1 MPQNLTSI
9 FPQSFLHKLI
19 NFPLNT
25 LANLYHEC
33 RHAAW
38 LFVNQ
43 KLHALDPLVCENA
56 CHIRS
61 FILWQMVQKYQSKKA
76 LQQWTLFIKSL
87 DELIQKIYSLPPI
100 NESTK
105 QTIEEY
111 ITEQGLQL
119 EIEEEFLFDIKFV
132 FLSHL
137 LTLTKKEYPS
147 ETFMLHEKTCLE
159 ALSHTGLVH
168 NKVKSLVSSAQ
179 KELSIMSCD
188 FIQIQSMRLQNSS
201 LNLLLITRYDDHK
214 RSYLPQYPTAKVIFL
229 RALELNIPIII
240 KLSRYIRN
248 QFHEELILGCM
259 PSDDKSDF
267 KLTSNID
274 NNIQAAIICGG
285 VIYQEERTTNEDYI
299 HRLSRYSLLQVLLSN
314 FAAHPQFSGNLRET
328 PCIYEEAFNNQ
339 ENSQSQIAQEW
350 DEYINNINFAKK
362 EGCSLENP
370 TLLFI
375 NHVFCDLV
383 RSYKLDHLSNKMSQ
397 ISLIDKIN
405 L

>member
-1 MPQNLTSI
+1 
-9 FPQSFLHKLI
+9 
-19 NFPLNT
+19 
-25 LANLYHEC
+25 
-33 RHAAW
+33 
-38 LFVNQ
+38 
-43 KLHALDPLVCENA
+43 
-56 CHIRS
+56 
-61 FILWQMVQKYQSKKA
+61 

-87 DELIQKIYSLPPI
+87 DDLIQKIYSLPPI

-147 ETFMLHEKTCLE
+147 VTFMLHEKTCLE

-274 NNIQAAIICGG
+274 NDIQAAIICGG
-285 VIYQEERTTNEDYI
+285 VINQEERTTNEDYI

>member
-19 NFPLNT
+19 NFPRET
-25 LANLYHEC
+25 LANLFHEC
-33 RHAAW
+33 RQSAW
-38 LFVNQ
+38 FFVTN
-43 KLHALDPLVCENA
+43 KLRTLDPLVCENA

-61 FILWQMVQKYQSKKA
+61 FILWQMVQKYQTKRTF
-76 LQQWTLFIKSL
+76 QQWTLFIKSL

-100 NESTK
+100 DESTK

-111 ITEQGLQL
+111 LTQHGLL
-119 EIEEEFLFDIKFV
+119 IEIEEDFLFDIKFI

-147 ETFMLHEKTCLE
+147 TTFMLHEKTCLE

-188 FIQIQSMRLQNSS
+188 FIQIQSMRLQNSR
-201 LNLLLITRYDDHK
+201 LNHLLVPRYDDHK

-229 RALELNIPIII
+229 SALELNTPIII
-240 KLSRYIRN
+240 KLSRYIDN
-248 QFHEELILGCM
+248 QFHEELTLGCI
-259 PSDDKSDF
+259 PSDDKTDF

-274 NNIQAAIICGG
+274 TNNQAAIICGG
-285 VIYQEERTTNEDYI
+285 VMNEKERTPTEDYI
-299 HRLSRYSLLQVLLSN
+299 HRLSRYSLLQVLLAN

-339 ENSQSQIAQEW
+339 ENSQSQITQEW
-350 DEYINNINFAKK
+350 DEYNKNINFAKK

-383 RSYKLDHLSNKMSQ
+383 RSYKLEHISNKMPQ
-397 ISLIDKIN
+397 VSLIDKID